1 MAKAYRKRA
10 LGRGLSAILN
20 DEDNNRFT
28 KPASLYFDEIEIDL
42 IDLNPYQPRTNF
54 NQKDID
60 ELASSIKELGLIQPI
75 TIKTKDNRYEL
86 ISGERRLRAFKILKL
101 KSIPAYV
108 RKADDQASLE
118 MALVEN
124 IQRKDLDPIE
134 IAISYNRL
142 IDELSIS
149 HDEMSKRVGKDRST
163 ISNYIRLLKLDP
175 IIQSGIRDNFI
186 SMGHGRSLINIKSKD
201 TQLIIYEKILRNGL
215 SVRQTEKIVQELNNK
230 KVSRVTNYNEGLL
243 KKIKLLET
251 KYKTT
256 LELKMRNEKGQL
268 SFKFKN
274 VAELNKLIKRLNESY
289 ILFNFFY
296 YIPISILIF
305 SRGGNK

>member
-1 MAKAYRKRA
+1 MAKAYRKRV

-28 KPASLYFDEIEIDL
+28 KSASLNFDEIEIDL

-149 HDEMSKRVGKDRST
+149 HEEMSKRVGKDRST

-215 SVRQTEKIVQELNNK
+215 SVRQTEKIVKELNNK
-230 KVSRVTNYNEGLL
+230 KISRVTNYNEGLL

-274 VAELNKLIKRLNESY
+274 VAELNKLIKRLNE
-289 ILFNFFY
+289 
-296 YIPISILIF
+296 
-305 SRGGNK
+305 

>member
-28 KPASLYFDEIEIDL
+28 KSASLNFDEIEIDL

-86 ISGERRLRAFKILKL
+86 ISGERRLRAFKVLKL

-142 IDELSIS
+142 IEELSIS
-149 HDEMSKRVGKDRST
+149 HEEMSKRVGKDRST

-274 VAELNKLIKRLNESY
+274 VAELNKLIKRLNES
-289 ILFNFFY
+289 
-296 YIPISILIF
+296 
-305 SRGGNK
+305 

>member
-10 LGRGLSAILN
+10 LGRGLSAILS

-28 KPASLYFDEIEIDL
+28 KSASLNFDEIEIDL

-75 TIKTKDNRYEL
+75 TIKTKNNRYEL
-86 ISGERRLRAFKILKL
+86 ISGVRRLIAFKILKL
-101 KSIPAYV
+101 NSIPAYV

-142 IDELSIS
+142 IEELSIS
-149 HDEMSKRVGKDRST
+149 HEEMSKRVGKDRST

-215 SVRQTEKIVQELNNK
+215 SVRQTEKIVKELNNK

-274 VAELNKLIKRLNESY
+274 VEELNKLIKRLNES
-289 ILFNFFY
+289 
-296 YIPISILIF
+296 
-305 SRGGNK
+305 